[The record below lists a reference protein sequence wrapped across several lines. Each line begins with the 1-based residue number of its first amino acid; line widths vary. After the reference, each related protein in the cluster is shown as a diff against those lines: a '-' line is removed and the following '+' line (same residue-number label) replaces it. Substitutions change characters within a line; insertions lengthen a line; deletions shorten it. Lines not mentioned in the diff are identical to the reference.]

1 MKSMS
6 KKELEEIKRKFE
18 GKRLVVLVGK
28 PNRGKTTTLFEV
40 ARQLAKDW
48 QPECQ
53 QCCVDAAFNT
63 FINPDE
69 TRSDIRIV
77 LPTDNGEYVYL
88 SSHGDDL
95 RNIENN
101 LKFFT
106 NSLDHSLH
114 LYLAHEK
121 GLRRIDWKN
130 GLIKYPPTVCVTAC
144 SYPQEGK
151 MKEEAE
157 KMKEELEFVD
167 DKRVWQPKEPGIK
180 QLDGSY
186 DNSQMIEKMMKI
198 IKEQVEHQKIEVL

>member
-1 MKSMS
+1 MS

-121 GLRRIDWKN
+121 GLRRIDWKK

-144 SYPQEGK
+144 RHPQDGEVN
-151 MKEEAE
+151 EEAK
-157 KMKEELEFVD
+157 KMKEELEFVGN
-167 DKRVWQPKEPGIK
+167 KGVWHPKESGIE
-180 QLDGSY
+180 LPDGSY
-186 DNSQMIEKMMKI
+186 DNSQMIEKMVKI

>member
-18 GKRLVVLVGK
+18 GKRLVVLVGER
-28 PNRGKTTTLFEV
+28 NCGKTTTLFEV
-40 ARQLAKDW
+40 ARRLAKDW

-101 LKFFT
+101 LKFLT

-121 GLRRIDWKN
+121 SLRRIDWKN

-144 SYPQEGK
+144 SYPQNGK
-151 MKEEAE
+151 NRAMAEQMK
-157 KMKEELEFVD
+157 KELEFVD
-167 DKRVWQPKEPGIK
+167 ENGIWCKKESGIEQP
-180 QLDGSY
+180 DGSY
-186 DNSQMIEKMMKI
+186 DNSQMIEKMVKI

>member
-1 MKSMS
+1 MNN
-6 KKELEEIKRKFE
+6 KELEEIKRKFE
-18 GKRLVVLVGK
+18 GKHLVVLEGER
-28 PNRGKTTTLFEV
+28 NCGKTTTLFEV
-40 ARQLAKDW
+40 AKRLAKEW
-48 QPECQ
+48 QPGCQEC
-53 QCCVDAAFNT
+53 CIDAAFGV
-63 FINPDE
+63 FVKPDN
-69 TRSDIRIV
+69 TRSDIRVI
-77 LPTDNGEYVYL
+77 LPREDGQYVYL
-88 SSHGDDL
+88 STFGDTL
-95 RNIENN
+95 AVIENN

-151 MKEEAE
+151 MKEEAK
-157 KMKEELEFVD
+157 KMKEELEIVD
-167 DKRVWQPKEPGIK
+167 DKGVWQQKEPGIK
-180 QLDGSY
+180 QPDGSY